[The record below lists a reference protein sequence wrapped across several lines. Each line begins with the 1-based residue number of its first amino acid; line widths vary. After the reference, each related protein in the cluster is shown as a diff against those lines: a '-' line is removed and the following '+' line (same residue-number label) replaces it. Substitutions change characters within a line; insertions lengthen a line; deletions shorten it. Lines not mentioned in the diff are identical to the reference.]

1 MIRTILDFIGFC
13 FSISPFLISTI
24 IYVILAIVLAKSI
37 KRNYKAYYWTF
48 GALSVLMTLPILLG
62 FFGVK
67 MPSLFAIPVLS
78 MILMEFSIAAY
89 FIHPLLVIIMYMGAL
104 SPKNRSVGKLMSIR
118 KELSIIVGFAVIAHA
133 TKRILYSFPKAWSY
147 FADHEEY
154 MSNSRVISEVG
165 SGVTSFVYV
174 LGIVMSVL
182 FLVLW
187 VTSFDAVHRK
197 MGNLKWKKVQ
207 KWSYVLYAMLF
218 IHSVGLKADD
228 IINHNALKRMAT
240 EQGITLEEVSA
251 NYFTGHGSVLMGTK
265 SEESKSMIFR
275 FSDVEMSKTD
285 KSYANIAI
293 YFLVYGSYL
302 YLRVRKAKKR
312 RLKKEKIKIGI

>member
-1 MIRTILDFIGFC
+1 MIRTSLDFIEFC
-13 FSISPFLISTI
+13 FSISPFLISTV

-37 KRNYKAYYWTF
+37 KRNYKAYYFIF
-48 GALSVLMTLPILLG
+48 GTLSVLMTLPILLG

-78 MILMEFSIAAY
+78 MILLEFSVAAY
-89 FIHPLLVIIMYMGAL
+89 FIHPLLVIIMYTGAF
-104 SPKNRSVGKLMSIR
+104 SPRNRSIGRLLSIR
-118 KELSIIVGFAVIAHA
+118 KELSIIVGFSVIAHA
-133 TKRILYSFPKAWSY
+133 TKRILYSFPTARSY

-154 MSNSRVISEVG
+154 MSKSQVISELG

-228 IINHNALKRMAT
+228 IINHNALKRMAI
-240 EQGITLEEVSA
+240 EQGITIEEVSE
-251 NYFTGHGSVLMGTK
+251 NYFTGHNSVLTGTK
-265 SEESKSMIFR
+265 HEESKSMIFR
-275 FSDVEMSKTD
+275 FSDIEMTKTD
-285 KSYANIAI
+285 KAYTNIAI

-302 YLRVRKAKKR
+302 YFRVRKARKKKF
-312 RLKKEKIKIGI
+312 KKDRCITE